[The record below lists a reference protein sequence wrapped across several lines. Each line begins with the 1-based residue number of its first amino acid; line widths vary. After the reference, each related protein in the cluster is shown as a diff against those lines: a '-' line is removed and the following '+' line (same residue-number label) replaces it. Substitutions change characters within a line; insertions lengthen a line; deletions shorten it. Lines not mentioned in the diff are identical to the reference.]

1 MLGPQRE
8 EVTAPKCT
16 SPQSPKRQFIYLNF
30 YIVQFPA
37 DIFILFYFILFYFS
51 TMDLQIPNFC
61 VQDNLKRHYSM
72 QSEATVK
79 S

>member
-1 MLGPQRE
+1 MLDPQR

-16 SPQSPKRQFIYLNF
+16 SPQSPERQFIYFEFSISSNF
-30 YIVQFPA
+30 RRTF
-37 DIFILFYFILFYFS
+37 LFYFILLHFK